1 MKIYKE
7 LRKKELKPQKM
18 YRTKGMLVRKIADPS
33 STDMKIDKSTWDI
46 WKKERKTGLKL
57 AGDEKSFDDAFK
69 FIRDNYG
76 KDAIFIWKGKKY
88 NTKRKGE

>member
-1 MKIYKE
+1 MKYKE
-7 LRKKELKPQKM
+7 SKKAVPKKI
-18 YRTKGMLVRKIADPS
+18 YRTKGMLIRKIADPS
-33 STDMKIDKSTWDI
+33 STDMKIDESTWDI